1 MGIEAIQT
9 AVVPKQQMVQKVEPV
24 TTDGNYDSNGIT
36 ITPAETAPIQAR
48 QDNYDSDAQQGQS
61 YQQGKK
67 DEGKNIQDVSPEKVK
82 SAIADINK
90 KIAPTRTQC
99 EFKYHEKTHR
109 ISITVRDKDT
119 DKVIKEIPPEKTLD
133 MIAKSL
139 ELAGI
144 LVDEQR

>member
-9 AVVPKQQMVQKVEPV
+9 TVVPKQTVQRVEPV
-24 TTDGNYDSNGIT
+24 TTEGNYDSNGIAVT
-36 ITPAETAPIQAR
+36 ATQTAPVQAR
-48 QDNYDSDAQQGQS
+48 QDNYDSDSQQGQA

-67 DEGKNIQDVSPEKVK
+67 DDGTSIQDVSPEKVK

-144 LVDEQR
+144 LVDEKR

>member
-9 AVVPKQQMVQKVEPV
+9 TVVPAQQVQRVEPV
-24 TTDGNYDSNGIT
+24 TTDGNTSSNTIT
-36 ITPAETAPIQAR
+36 VTPAETTPVQGR
-48 QDNYDSDAQQGQS
+48 QDNYDSDSQQGNGYQS
-61 YQQGKK
+61 QKK
-67 DEGKNIQDVSPEKVK
+67 DDGKDLHEVSPEKVK

-90 KIAPTRTQC
+90 KIAPTQTQC

-109 ISITVRDKDT
+109 ISITVRDKET

-144 LVDEQR
+144 LVDEKR

>member
-9 AVVPKQQMVQKVEPV
+9 TVVPAQQVQRVEPV
-24 TTDGNYDSNGIT
+24 TTEGSYTSGSIT
-36 ITPAETAPIQAR
+36 VTPSETAPVQAR
-48 QDNYDSDAQQGQS
+48 RDDYGSDSQQGQG
-61 YQQGKK
+61 YPQNKK
-67 DEGKNIQDVSPEKVK
+67 EEGKNLKDVSPEKVK

-90 KIAPTRTQC
+90 RIAPTRTTC
-99 EFKYHEKTHR
+99 EFKYHEKTNR

-119 DKVIKEIPPEKTLD
+119 DKIIKEIPPEKTLD

-144 LVDEQR
+144 LVDEKR